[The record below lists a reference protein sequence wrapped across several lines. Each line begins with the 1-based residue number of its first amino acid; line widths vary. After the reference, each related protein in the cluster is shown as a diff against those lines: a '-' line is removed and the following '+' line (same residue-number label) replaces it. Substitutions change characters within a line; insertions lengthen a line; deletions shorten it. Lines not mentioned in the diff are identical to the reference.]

1 MYRYV
6 IKRLL
11 LMIPVIIGVS
21 FLVFFIMDMAPGD
34 AVDVSAPEG
43 ATAEDLEAIR
53 HDLGLDKPVV
63 VRYIDYMAGMLHGD
77 LGVSYIS
84 KTDVFQTYVEKLPAT
99 IKLSFASIL
108 ISVILSV
115 PLGIYSATR
124 QGTIQDN
131 ISMAFAMIGLAMPHF
146 WLGLLLIIV
155 FSLKLQWFPSGGDQT
170 LSSIVLP
177 AITIGTGLM
186 ATLTRTTRSSM
197 LDVLKQEYLRTARAK
212 GIPEKV
218 VVMSHALRNALIPII
233 TIIGTQLA
241 GVLGGSVLTETVFAW
256 PGVGRLIVDSLNMRD
271 TPLVTGSIIM
281 TTILLSFVLLLVD
294 LLYAAVDPRIKA
306 QYTTSKRGKKK
317 HE

>member
-1 MYRYV
+1 MHRYI

-21 FLVFFIMDMAPGD
+21 FLVFFIMDLAPGD
-34 AVDVSAPEG
+34 AADLMAPEG
-43 ATAEDLEAIR
+43 ATAEDMQAIR
-53 HDLGLDKPVV
+53 HDMGLDQPVV
-63 VRYIDYMAGMLHGD
+63 VRYVKYMGGMLRGD
-77 LGVSYIS
+77 MGISFVS
-84 KTDVFQTYVEKLPAT
+84 KTDVFETYIQKLPAT

-108 ISVILSV
+108 VSVLLSV
-115 PLGIYSATR
+115 PLGIYSATH

-131 ISMAFAMIGLAMPHF
+131 ISMIFAMIGLSMPNF
-146 WLGLLLIIV
+146 WLGLLLIIA
-155 FSLKLQWFPSGGDQT
+155 FSLNFHWFPSGGDQT
-170 LSSIVLP
+170 LASIVLP
-177 AITIGTGLM
+177 ALTIGTGLM

-212 GIPEKV
+212 GIPEKT

-256 PGVGRLIVDSLNMRD
+256 PGVGRLIVDSLNMGD

-281 TTILLSFVLLLVD
+281 TTILLSIVLLLVD
-294 LLYAAVDPRIKA
+294 LLYAVVDPRIKA
-306 QYTTSKRGKKK
+306 QYTTKRGKKNG
-317 HE
+317 

>member
-34 AVDVSAPEG
+34 AVDVLAPEG

-131 ISMAFAMIGLAMPHF
+131 ISMAFAMIGFAMPHF

-155 FSLKLQWFPSGGDQT
+155 FSLKLQWFPSGGDET

>member
-1 MYRYV
+1 
-6 IKRLL
+6 
-11 LMIPVIIGVS
+11 
-21 FLVFFIMDMAPGD
+21 MDMAPGD
-34 AVDVSAPEG
+34 AVDVLAPEG

-155 FSLKLQWFPSGGDQT
+155 FSLKLQWFPSGGDET

>member
-34 AVDVSAPEG
+34 AVDVLAPEG

-233 TIIGTQLA
+233 TIIGIQLA

>member
-34 AVDVSAPEG
+34 AVDVLAPEG

-212 GIPEKV
+212 GIPGKV